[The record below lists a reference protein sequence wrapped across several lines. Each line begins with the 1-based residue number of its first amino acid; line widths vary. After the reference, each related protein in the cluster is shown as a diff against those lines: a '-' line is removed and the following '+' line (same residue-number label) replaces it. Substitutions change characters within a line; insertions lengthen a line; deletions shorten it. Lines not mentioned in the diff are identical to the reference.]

1 MANRIRITKR
11 RQELFLAE
19 LRKHGNVTRAAETV
33 QKTRGAM
40 YWLKEHRPE
49 FSAAWDETIEAFMDG
64 VESEALRRAAVGVQ
78 RPIFYKGEKV
88 GEITEYSDRL
98 MEFLLDRRRY
108 PSKTRLEHTGAN
120 GGAIIL
126 QAEPHDDT
134 L

>member
-1 MANRIRITKR
+1 MANRICITKR
-11 RQELFLAE
+11 RQEAFLAS
-19 LRKHGNVTRAAETV
+19 LRRHGNVTRAAEEI

-49 FSAAWDETIEAFMDG
+49 FSKAWSQAIESFMDG
-64 VESEALRRAAVGVQ
+64 IESEALRRAAVGVE
-78 RPIFYKGEKV
+78 RPIFYKGKAI
-88 GEITEYSDRL
+88 GKLTEYSDRL